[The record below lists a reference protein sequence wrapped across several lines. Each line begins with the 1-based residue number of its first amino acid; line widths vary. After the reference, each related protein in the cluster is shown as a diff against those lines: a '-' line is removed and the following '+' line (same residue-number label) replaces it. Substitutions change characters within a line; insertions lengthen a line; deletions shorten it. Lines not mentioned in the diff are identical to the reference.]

1 MPSLRSGNKIDKTMP
16 RIVDLRARQVLDSRG
31 NPTVEAEVLLDSGAF
46 GRGIVPSG
54 ASTGENEA
62 LELRDQNPHYYLG
75 KSVLQAVENV
85 NGIIAKELIG
95 LEIENQAELDYLLV
109 ELDGTENKSKLGANA
124 ILAVSMA
131 FARAVAQ
138 EREVPLFK
146 YLGGEHGRVLPD
158 PLMNIIN
165 GGVHADNNLDIQ
177 EFMIVP
183 VFGDEFAEALRCGV
197 EIYHTLKKVLKEKGF
212 STNVGDEGGF
222 APSLN
227 SNKEALD
234 LILEAVERAEYKPGV
249 DVLLALD
256 VAASELYENGK
267 YRLEGRELTAEE
279 LVDYYETLINDYPIV
294 SIEDPVAENDWE
306 GWRLIT
312 ERLGNK
318 VQLVGD
324 DLFTTNPRIL
334 ERGIEEGVANAIL
347 IKLNQIGTVTETL
360 DTIRLAQEN
369 GYGFIISH
377 RSGETEDTFI
387 SHLAVATNSGQ
398 IKTGA
403 PARGERTAKY
413 NELLRIEDYLAEVG
427 IFKGI
432 EQYKRYLKARGLWEE
447 GSKG

>member
-1 MPSLRSGNKIDKTMP
+1 MP
-16 RIVDLRARQVLDSRG
+16 RIIDVRARQVLDSRG

-62 LELRDQNPHYYLG
+62 LELRDGNKHYYFG

-85 NGIIAKELIG
+85 NTTIAKELIG
-95 LEIENQAELDYLLV
+95 LDIENQAELDELLI
-109 ELDGTENKSKLGANA
+109 ELDGTENKSNLGANA

-131 FARAVAQ
+131 FARAAAE
-138 EREVPLFK
+138 ERGIPLFK
-146 YLGGEHGRVLPD
+146 YLGGEHGRVLPN

-177 EFMIVP
+177 EFMIIP
-183 VFGDEFAEALRCGV
+183 VFGDEFSETLRCGV

-227 SNKEALD
+227 SNREALD
-234 LILEAVERAEYKPGV
+234 LICEAVERAEYKLGE

-256 VAASELYENGK
+256 VASSELYENGK
-267 YRLEGRELTAEE
+267 YRLEGRELTAEG
-279 LVDYYETLINDYPIV
+279 LVEYYEKLISEYPII
-294 SIEDPVAENDWE
+294 SIEDPMAENDWE
-306 GWRLIT
+306 GWKLIT
-312 ERLGNK
+312 ERLGDK

-324 DLFTTNPRIL
+324 DLFTTNPKLL
-334 ERGIEEGVANAIL
+334 EKGIEEGIANSIL

-369 GYGFIISH
+369 GYTYIISH

-413 NELLRIEDYLAEVG
+413 NELLRIEDYLAEVA
-427 IFKGI
+427 IYKGI
-432 EQYKRYLKARGLWEE
+432 DQYKRFLKNR
-447 GSKG
+447 

>member
-1 MPSLRSGNKIDKTMP
+1 MP
-16 RIVDLRARQVLDSRG
+16 RIIDVRARQVLDSRG
-31 NPTVEAEVLLDSGAF
+31 NPTVEAEILLDSGAT

-62 LELRDQNPHYYLG
+62 LELRDGNKHYYLG

-85 NGIIAKELIG
+85 NTTIAKELIG
-95 LEIENQAELDYLLV
+95 LDLENQAELDELLI
-109 ELDGTENKSKLGANA
+109 ELDGTENKSNLGANA

-131 FARAVAQ
+131 FARAVAN
-138 EREVPLFK
+138 ERGIPLFK

-177 EFMIVP
+177 EFMIIS
-183 VFGDEFAEALRCGV
+183 VFGDEFAETLRCGV
-197 EIYHTLKKVLKEKGF
+197 EVYHTLKKVLKEKGF

-227 SNKEALD
+227 SNQEALD
-234 LILEAVERAEYKPGV
+234 LICEAVERAEYKLGE

-279 LVDYYETLINDYPIV
+279 LVAYYERLISEYPIV
-294 SIEDPVAENDWE
+294 SIEDPMAEDDWR
-306 GWRLIT
+306 GWKLIT
-312 ERLGNK
+312 ERLGDK

-324 DLFTTNPRIL
+324 DLFTTNPKIL
-334 ERGIEEGVANAIL
+334 ERGIEEGIANSIL

-360 DTIRLAQEN
+360 DTIRLAQDN
-369 GYGFIISH
+369 GYTYIISH

-427 IFKGI
+427 IYKGI
-432 EQYKRYLKARGLWEE
+432 DQYRRFLKNR
-447 GSKG
+447 

>member
-1 MPSLRSGNKIDKTMP
+1 MP
-16 RIVDLRARQVLDSRG
+16 RIIDVRARQVLDSRG
-31 NPTVEAEVLLDSGAF
+31 NPTVEAEVYLDSGVV

-54 ASTGENEA
+54 ASTGEREA
-62 LELRDQNPHYYLG
+62 LELRDKNGHYYMG
-75 KSVLQAVENV
+75 KSVLQAVDNV
-85 NGIIAKELIG
+85 NSVIAKELIG
-95 LEIENQAELDYLLV
+95 LDVENQAELDELLV

-131 FARAVAQ
+131 FARAYAN
-138 EREVPLFK
+138 ELGVPLFK
-146 YLGGEHGRVLPD
+146 YLGGEQGRVMPS

-165 GGVHADNNLDIQ
+165 GGVHADNNLDLQ
-177 EFMIVP
+177 EFMIIP
-183 VFGDEFAEALRCGV
+183 VFGDEFAETLRCGV
-197 EIYHTLKKVLKEKGF
+197 EIYHTLKGVLKEKGF

-222 APSLN
+222 APSLR

-234 LILEAVERAEYKPGV
+234 LIMEAIDKAGYKAGE

-256 VAASELYENGK
+256 AASSEFYDNGK
-267 YRLEGRELTAEE
+267 YFIEGRELTAEE
-279 LVDYYETLINDYPIV
+279 LVAYYERLIEEYPIV
-294 SIEDPVAENDWE
+294 SIEDPMAENDWE
-306 GWRLIT
+306 GWKLIT
-312 ERLGNK
+312 ERLGKK

-324 DLFTTNPRIL
+324 DLFTTNPKIL
-334 ERGIEEGVANAIL
+334 EKGIEEGIANSIL

-369 GYGFIISH
+369 GYTYIISH

-413 NELLRIEDYLAEVG
+413 NELLRIEDYLAETAIYRG
-427 IFKGI
+427 IN
-432 EQYKRYLKARGLWEE
+432 QYKKFLKNR
-447 GSKG
+447 

>member
-1 MPSLRSGNKIDKTMP
+1 MP
-16 RIVDLRARQVLDSRG
+16 RIIDVRARQVLDSRG
-31 NPTVEAEVLLDSGAF
+31 NPTVEAEILLESGAV

-62 LELRDQNPHYYLG
+62 LELRDGNKHYFFG
-75 KSVLQAVENV
+75 KSVLKAVDNV
-85 NGIIAKELIG
+85 NSLIAKELIG
-95 LEIENQAELDYLLV
+95 LEIKNQAELDELLI

-131 FARAVAQ
+131 FARAAAE
-138 EREVPLFK
+138 ERGIPLFK
-146 YLGGEHGRVLPD
+146 YLGGEQGRVLPS

-177 EFMIVP
+177 EFMIIP
-183 VFGDEFAEALRCGV
+183 VFGEEFSETLRCGV
-197 EIYHTLKKVLKEKGF
+197 EIYHSLKKVLKEKGF

-227 SNKEALD
+227 SNREALD
-234 LILEAVERAEYKPGV
+234 LICEAVEKADYKLGE

-256 VAASELYENGK
+256 VAASELYEDGK
-267 YRLEGRELTAEE
+267 YKLEGKLLSSEE
-279 LVDYYETLINDYPIV
+279 MVAYYEKLISEYPII
-294 SIEDPVAENDWE
+294 SIEDPMSENDWE
-306 GWRLIT
+306 GWKLIT
-312 ERLGNK
+312 ERLGKK

-324 DLFTTNPRIL
+324 DLFTTNPKLL
-334 ERGIEEGVANAIL
+334 ERGIEEGIANSIL

-369 GYGFIISH
+369 GYTYIISH

-413 NELLRIEDYLAEVG
+413 NELLRIEDFLAEVG
-427 IFKGI
+427 IYNGI
-432 EQYKRYLKARGLWEE
+432 EKYKKFLKNRQ
-447 GSKG
+447 

>member
-1 MPSLRSGNKIDKTMP
+1 MP
-16 RIVDLRARQVLDSRG
+16 RIIDVRARQVLDSRG
-31 NPTVEAEVLLDSGAF
+31 NPTVEAEVVLESGAV

-62 LELRDQNPHYYLG
+62 LELRDGNKHYFFG
-75 KSVLQAVENV
+75 RSVLKAVDNV
-85 NGIIAKELIG
+85 NSVIAKELIG
-95 LEIENQAELDYLLV
+95 LELENQAELDELLI

-131 FARAVAQ
+131 FARAVAE
-138 EREVPLFK
+138 ERGIPLFK
-146 YLGGEHGRVLPD
+146 YLGGEQGRVLPS

-177 EFMIVP
+177 EFMIIP
-183 VFGDEFAEALRCGV
+183 VFGEEFSETLRCGV
-197 EIYHTLKKVLKEKGF
+197 EIYHSLKRVLKEKGF

-227 SNKEALD
+227 SNREALD
-234 LILEAVERAEYKPGV
+234 LICEAIEKAEYKLGE

-256 VAASELYENGK
+256 VASSELYENGK
-267 YRLEGRELTAEE
+267 YRLEGKELSAEE
-279 LVDYYETLINDYPIV
+279 LVEYYERLIADYPIV
-294 SIEDPVAENDWE
+294 SIEDPMAENDWE
-306 GWRLIT
+306 GWKLIT

-324 DLFTTNPRIL
+324 DLFTTNPKIL

-369 GYGFIISH
+369 GYGYIISH
-377 RSGETEDTFI
+377 RSGETEDSFI

-413 NELLRIEDYLAEVG
+413 NELLRIEDYLMEVAVYRG
-427 IFKGI
+427 IN
-432 EQYKRYLKARGLWEE
+432 QYKKFLK
-447 GSKG
+447 

>member
-1 MPSLRSGNKIDKTMP
+1 MSRIIDVK
-16 RIVDLRARQVLDSRG
+16 ARQVLDSRG
-31 NPTVEAEVLLDSGAF
+31 NPTVEAEVFLESGAV

-62 LELRDQNPHYYLG
+62 LELRDGNSLYYLG
-75 KSVLQAVENV
+75 KSVLRAVENV
-85 NGIIAKELIG
+85 NTIIADELID
-95 LEIENQAELDYLLV
+95 LDIEHQAELDDLLIS
-109 ELDGTENKSKLGANA
+109 LDGTENKSKLGANA

-131 FARAVAQ
+131 FARAKA
-138 EREVPLFK
+138 EELGVPLFK
-146 YLGGEHGRVLPD
+146 YLGGEMAKILPA

-165 GGVHADNNLDIQ
+165 GGVHADNNLDLQ
-177 EFMIVP
+177 EFMIIP
-183 VFGDEFAEALRCGV
+183 VFGDEFAETLRCGV
-197 EIYHTLKKVLKEKGF
+197 EIYHTLKRVLKEKGF

-222 APSLN
+222 APSLG

-234 LILEAVERAEYKPGV
+234 LIMEAIEKANYKPGE

-256 VAASELYENGK
+256 AASSEFYENGK
-267 YRLEGRELTAEE
+267 YRIEGKELTSEQ
-279 LVDYYETLINDYPIV
+279 LVDYYETLINQYPIV
-294 SIEDPVAENDWE
+294 SIEDPMAENDWE
-306 GWRLIT
+306 GWKIIT
-312 ERLGNK
+312 ERLGKK

-334 ERGIEEGVANAIL
+334 EKGIEEGIANSIL

-360 DTIRLAQEN
+360 ETIRLAQEN
-369 GYGFIISH
+369 GYTYIISH

-413 NELLRIEDYLAEVG
+413 NELLRIEEYLGEAG
-427 IFKGI
+427 LFKGI
-432 EQYKRYLKARGLWEE
+432 KQYEKFLKNR
-447 GSKG
+447 

>member
-1 MPSLRSGNKIDKTMP
+1 
-16 RIVDLRARQVLDSRG
+16 LDSRG
-31 NPTVEAEVLLDSGAF
+31 NPTVEAEILLNSGAT

-62 LELRDQNPHYYLG
+62 LELRDGNKHYYLG

-85 NGIIAKELIG
+85 NTTIAKELIG
-95 LEIENQAELDYLLV
+95 LDLENQAELDELLI
-109 ELDGTENKSKLGANA
+109 ELDGTENKSNLGANA

-131 FARAVAQ
+131 FARAVAN
-138 EREVPLFK
+138 ERGIPLFK

-177 EFMIVP
+177 EFMIIP
-183 VFGDEFAEALRCGV
+183 VFGDEFAETLRCGV
-197 EIYHTLKKVLKEKGF
+197 EVYHTLKKVLKEKGF

-227 SNKEALD
+227 SNREALD
-234 LILEAVERAEYKPGV
+234 LICEAVERAEYKLGE

-279 LVDYYETLINDYPIV
+279 LVAYYERLISEYPIV
-294 SIEDPVAENDWE
+294 SIEDPMAEDDWR
-306 GWRLIT
+306 GWKLIT
-312 ERLGNK
+312 ERLGDK

-324 DLFTTNPRIL
+324 DLFTTNPKIL
-334 ERGIEEGVANAIL
+334 ERGIEEGIANSIL

-360 DTIRLAQEN
+360 DTIRLAQDN
-369 GYGFIISH
+369 GYTYIISH

-427 IFKGI
+427 IYKGI
-432 EQYKRYLKARGLWEE
+432 DQYRRFLKNR
-447 GSKG
+447 

>member
-1 MPSLRSGNKIDKTMP
+1 MP
-16 RIVDLRARQVLDSRG
+16 RIVDVRARQVLDSRG
-31 NPTVEAEVLLDSGAF
+31 NPTVEAEIYLESGAV

-62 LELRDQNPHYYLG
+62 LELRDGNKHYFLG
-75 KSVLQAVENV
+75 KSVLQAVDNV
-85 NGIIAKELIG
+85 NSVIAKELIG
-95 LEIENQAELDYLLV
+95 LDIENQAELDQLLI

-131 FARAVAQ
+131 FARAVAN
-138 EREVPLFK
+138 ELNIPLFK
-146 YLGGEHGRVLPD
+146 YLGGEQARVLPA

-165 GGVHADNNLDIQ
+165 GGVHADNNLDLQ
-177 EFMIVP
+177 EFMIIP
-183 VFGDEFAEALRCGV
+183 VFGEEFSEAFRCGV

-222 APSLN
+222 APSLS
-227 SNKEALD
+227 SNREALD
-234 LILEAVERAEYKPGV
+234 LIMEAIEKANYKPGE

-256 VAASELYENGK
+256 AASSEFYEDGK
-267 YRLEGRELTAEE
+267 YKVEGKLLSAEE
-279 LVDYYETLINDYPIV
+279 LVNYYEELIENYPIV
-294 SIEDPVAENDWE
+294 SIEDPMSENDWE
-306 GWRLIT
+306 GWKLIT
-312 ERLGNK
+312 ERLGSK

-324 DLFTTNPRIL
+324 DLFTTNPKIL
-334 ERGIEEGVANAIL
+334 EKGIEEGVANSIL

-360 DTIRLAQEN
+360 ETIRLAQEN
-369 GYGFIISH
+369 GYTYIISH

-403 PARGERTAKY
+403 PARGERNAKY
-413 NELLRIEDYLAEVG
+413 NELLRIEDYLANVG

-432 EQYKRYLKARGLWEE
+432 NQYGRFLKNR
-447 GSKG
+447 

>member
-1 MPSLRSGNKIDKTMP
+1 MP
-16 RIVDLRARQVLDSRG
+16 RIVDVRARQVLDSRG
-31 NPTVEAEVLLDSGAF
+31 NPTVEAEILLDSGVI

-62 LELRDQNPHYYLG
+62 LELRDGNKQYFLG
-75 KSVLQAVENV
+75 KSVLKAVDNV
-85 NGIIAKELIG
+85 NSIIAKELIG
-95 LEIENQAELDYLLV
+95 LEIENQAELDELLI
-109 ELDGTENKSKLGANA
+109 ELDGTPNKSKLGANA

-131 FARAVAQ
+131 FARAAAN
-138 EREVPLFK
+138 ELGIPLFK
-146 YLGGEHGRVLPD
+146 YLGGEQARVLPA

-165 GGVHADNNLDIQ
+165 GGVHADNNLDLQ
-177 EFMIVP
+177 EFMIIP
-183 VFGDEFAEALRCGV
+183 VFGDEFNETLRCGV

-222 APSLN
+222 APSLR
-227 SNKEALD
+227 SNREALD
-234 LILEAVERAEYKPGV
+234 LIMEAIDKAGYKAGE

-256 VAASELYENGK
+256 AASSEFYENGK
-267 YRLEGRELTAEE
+267 YKIEGKELTAEE
-279 LVDYYETLINDYPIV
+279 LVSYYEELIKAYPIV
-294 SIEDPVAENDWE
+294 SIEDPMAENDWE
-306 GWRLIT
+306 GWKLIT
-312 ERLGNK
+312 QKLGDK

-324 DLFTTNPRIL
+324 DLFTTNPEIL
-334 ERGIEEGVANAIL
+334 ERGIEEGIANSIL

-369 GYGFIISH
+369 GYTYIISH

-413 NELLRIEDYLAEVG
+413 NELLRIEDFLSSVAVFRG
-427 IFKGI
+427 IN
-432 EQYKRYLKARGLWEE
+432 QYKRFLKNR
-447 GSKG
+447 

>member
-1 MPSLRSGNKIDKTMP
+1 MP
-16 RIVDLRARQVLDSRG
+16 RIIDVRARQVLDSRG
-31 NPTVEAEVLLDSGAF
+31 NPTVEAEVYLDSGVV

-54 ASTGENEA
+54 ASTGEREA
-62 LELRDQNPHYYLG
+62 LELRDKNAHYYMG
-75 KSVLQAVENV
+75 KSVLQAVDNV
-85 NGIIAKELIG
+85 NSIIAKELIG
-95 LEIENQAELDYLLV
+95 LEVENQAELDELLI
-109 ELDGTENKSKLGANA
+109 ELDGTENKSRLGANA

-131 FARAVAQ
+131 FARAYAQ
-138 EREVPLFK
+138 ELGIPLFK
-146 YLGGEHGRVLPD
+146 YLGGEHGRVMPS

-177 EFMIVP
+177 EFMIIP
-183 VFGDEFAEALRCGV
+183 VFGDEFSETLRCGV

-222 APSLN
+222 APSLR

-234 LILEAVERAEYKPGV
+234 LIMEAIEKTNYKPGE

-256 VAASELYENGK
+256 AASSEFYDNGK
-267 YRLEGRELTAEE
+267 YFIEGRELSAEE
-279 LVDYYETLINDYPIV
+279 LVAYYERLIEEYPVI
-294 SIEDPVAENDWE
+294 SIEDPMAENDWE
-306 GWRLIT
+306 GWKLIT
-312 ERLGNK
+312 ERLGDK

-324 DLFTTNPRIL
+324 DLFTTNPKIL
-334 ERGIEEGVANAIL
+334 EKGIEEGIANSIL

-360 DTIRLAQEN
+360 DTIRLAQDN
-369 GYGFIISH
+369 GYTYIISH

-413 NELLRIEDYLAEVG
+413 NELLRIEDYLAETA
-427 IFKGI
+427 IYKGI
-432 EQYKRYLKARGLWEE
+432 NQYRRFLKNR
-447 GSKG
+447 